1 MAEPVL
7 TRILETIKARL
18 AAEYSAAGEVIV
30 VRDGRPVV
38 VNTATIVVQQLAVV
52 PAPAHN
58 RMGRP
63 PAIGLAV
70 PVHVHHFLQIN
81 AETEETE
88 EEYSARCNL
97 AASEI
102 VELVTTPLTGS
113 QIHWHTMDGNAML
126 TSIGPMKY
134 LPTDAGVPPGIS
146 IPLLVTYRVSENDH
160 TEARN

>member
-18 AAEYSAAGEVIV
+18 AVEYSTAGAVIV
-30 VRDGRPVV
+30 VREGRPISVD
-38 VNTATIVVQQLAVV
+38 TSTIVVQQLSVI
-52 PAPAHN
+52 PAPVHN
-58 RMGRP
+58 RMGHP

-70 PVHVHHFLQIN
+70 PVHVHHFLQIDV
-81 AETEETE
+81 EQEETE

-97 AASEI
+97 AAAEI
-102 VELVTTPLTGS
+102 VELITTPETGP

-126 TSIGPMKY
+126 TTIGPMKY

-146 IPLLVTYRVSENDH
+146 IPLFVTYRVSENDH